1 MRDKVLT
8 ILLSVC
14 FVFSIILSIYVFY
27 LKNTI
32 QDLQAENI
40 TLQIQEQAKE
50 KTIQE
55 INRRNEIIMS
65 NQKIKQELK
74 EKSKITENS
83 NKSLESKLEDVFK

>member
-1 MRDKVLT
+1 MKDKVLT

-55 INRRNEIIMS
+55 INRRNEIVMS